1 MKSALATAAGVAGGM
16 VLADSLRNM
25 LGGGAH
31 ASPSGLAG
39 PRDSENAKYQDA
51 GDNDPGTANDPGTD
65 DADNDPGFD
74 SDAGGDDG
82 IEI

>member
-31 ASPSGLAG
+31 ASPSSLAG
-39 PRDSENAKYQDA
+39 PRDDADPRYQDA
-51 GDNDPGTANDPGTD
+51 SDNDPGTDNDPGSD
-65 DADNDPGFD
+65 DADNHPGFD
-74 SDAGGDDG
+74 SGGSDDG

>member
-31 ASPSGLAG
+31 ASPSAG
-39 PRDSENAKYQDA
+39 PRESANPKDSDDR
-51 GDNDPGTANDPGTD
+51 DNDPGTAEPATYED
-65 DADNDPGFD
+65 DGNDPGFD
-74 SDAGGDDG
+74 SGGGGGELD
-82 IEI
+82 I